1 MNTVSATAPTVLSQG
16 ERFVLAH
23 DHSFGGGN
31 VLSAAIAASPHP
43 EVPFIYPVR
52 PLTGTDGQPLTAL
65 SLLAL
70 DHLAQSWSVWYR
82 ERGVRPRDRVA
93 VYVED
98 TFAYSVHFHA
108 LAQIGAVPVMV
119 NSRASSALAAAL
131 CRQTTAVGMYT
142 DRRRLERLERDELE
156 TVAALG
162 WVDVVEN
169 TPAPPPATLPAAERF
184 VHAAED
190 PVSILH
196 SSGTTGRPKAVVQTH
211 RSSVAGP
218 RFRML
223 SHVEAPGALMMT
235 ALPQSHLGC
244 IAYSTYAVLC
254 GTPLV
259 PLYDP
264 SGEQLLSAVSE
275 HRPTSVMAFSHAYGE
290 LAALELAPG
299 ALDSVQT
306 WVSMGDAIHEP
317 HIKRILA
324 QRPPDR
330 PPAQF
335 FDRLGTTELGWGVL
349 LHVSTLGSATKHR
362 CVGTPTGVAEV
373 TVLRSDGSEAEVGE
387 FGLLGAKGPAITAG
401 YWNDSDLTYR
411 SRLAGYW
418 LTGDVAYRDADG
430 FFYQVDRAVDAIET
444 RTGTGY
450 SVQMEEVVLG
460 AVAEVD
466 DCAVV
471 AGTESGEPVAVA
483 VVRCGASGGQPAE
496 LLDRANL
503 ALRDAGLP
511 ELRLLEVAGSDD
523 DFPVGVTGKV
533 LKRELRER
541 YEDVHGYLSGA
552 HGRQIAAS
560 LTGGKG
566 S

>member
-1 MNTVSATAPTVLSQG
+1 MKTVSASASTVLTQG
-16 ERFVLAH
+16 QRFVLAH
-23 DHSFGGGN
+23 DQSFGGGN
-31 VLSAAIAASPHP
+31 VLKAAIAANPNP

-52 PLTGTDGQPLTAL
+52 PVLGTDGQPLTAI
-65 SLLAL
+65 SLLTL
-70 DHLAQSWSVWYR
+70 DHLAESWSVWYR
-82 ERGVRPRDRVA
+82 ERGVGPRDRVA
-93 VYVED
+93 IYLED
-98 TFAYSVHFHA
+98 SFAYSVHFHA

-119 NSRASSALAAAL
+119 NTRASSALAAAL
-131 CRQTTAVGMYT
+131 CRQTGAAGMYT
-142 DRRRLERLERDELE
+142 DRMRLERLERDELE
-156 TVAALG
+156 TVADLG
-162 WVDVVEN
+162 WVEVVEN
-169 TPAPPPATLPAAERF
+169 VPAPPSAALPETARF
-184 VHAAED
+184 MHADED

-244 IAYSTYAVLC
+244 IAYSIYAVLC

-264 SGEQLLSAVSE
+264 SGEELLSAVNAR
-275 HRPTSVMAFSHAYGE
+275 RPTSVMAFSHAYAE
-290 LAALELAPG
+290 LAALELEPG
-299 ALDSVQT
+299 VLDSVGT

-324 QRPPDR
+324 QRAPER
-330 PPAQF
+330 APAQF

-349 LHVSTLGSATKHR
+349 LHVSTLTSDGKHR

-373 TVLRSDGSEAEVGE
+373 TVLRPDGSEAAVGE

-401 YWNDSDLTYR
+401 YWNDSDLTCR

-430 FFYQVDRAVDAIET
+430 FFFQVDRAVDAIQT

-460 AVAEVD
+460 ALADID

-471 AGTESGEPVAVA
+471 AGNERGEAVAVA
-483 VVRCGASGGQPAE
+483 VVRCASAEREPAD
-496 LLDRANL
+496 LLARANL
-503 ALRDAGLP
+503 ALREARLP
-511 ELRLLEVAGSDD
+511 ELRLLEVAENDD

-533 LKRELRER
+533 LKRHLRAR
-541 YEDVHGYLSGA
+541 YEDVSRHIHSAG
-552 HGRQIAAS
+552 GRQLAATS
-560 LTGGKG
+560 LNVE
-566 S
+566 